1 MSYFVVSHLQDDTT
15 QLLHFTERSATGYN
29 LSSMKGCMQVVTIKS
44 A

>member
-1 MSYFVVSHLQDDTT
+1 MFHDDTT
-15 QLLHFTERSATGYN
+15 QLLQFTERSATDCN